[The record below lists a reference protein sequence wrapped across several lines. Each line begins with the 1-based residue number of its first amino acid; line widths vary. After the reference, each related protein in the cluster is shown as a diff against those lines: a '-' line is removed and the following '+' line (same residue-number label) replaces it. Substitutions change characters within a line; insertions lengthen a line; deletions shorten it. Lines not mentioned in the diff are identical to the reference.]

1 LRSQFARSPEL
12 QEQLGLKPEPRK
24 APIEMI
30 VIDRAEKVPT
40 EN

>member
-1 LRSQFARSPEL
+1 MEQ
-12 QEQLGLKPEPRK
+12 QLGLKLVSKKIPRDTL
-24 APIEMI
+24 